1 MEMQNEFGN
10 SGESLPANTF
20 YPLILPDN
28 VRMSSASTMFTDET
42 IRILI
47 RTKGIA
53 PTLFNLFN
61 FYPDTDVRIL
71 ILIWRRGIVA

>member
-1 MEMQNEFGN
+1 MKMQKEFGD
-10 SGESLPANTF
+10 SGENLPANAF
-20 YPLILPDN
+20 YPMILPDD

-42 IRILI
+42 IQILI

-71 ILIWRRGIVA
+71 VLIWRRGIVA